1 MRKLALFSGAFAL
14 GIFLAQYLPGSAWQ
28 PLAAAGCFAAAL
40 FALALPGLWRKR
52 GLLALCGLSL
62 AFGWNWLYARQVQA
76 PLETLVGTER
86 EVTMT
91 LCDYANATDYGAK
104 VTVKLEGYSLGK
116 VVYYGDEA
124 LLDLSPGQTVT
135 DLVSFQSAARIR
147 DDDITTFTSKG
158 VFLLAYQRGE
168 PAYGTGTMDS
178 PRWWP
183 ARAGAALRHQITEL
197 WGQGD
202 TGAFMTAIL
211 TGDKSGL
218 SVRAASDL
226 SEAGL
231 YHILAVS
238 GLHCGFLLTLAA
250 LLTGRHRRRLLAAVT
265 LPGLV
270 FYALLTGGSPSVVRA
285 CVMLGLLLAAPLF
298 RREGDGPT
306 SLCAALFGI
315 LLVNPF
321 AAASISLQLSFGAM
335 AGILAVSGRL
345 YQLLLGGKKHG
356 KVVCF
361 IAASFSATM
370 GALVF
375 TVPLSAWYFG
385 FLVLVSPLSNLLCLW
400 AASGAFMI
408 GLVSAVMGFV
418 WPAGAAILALAPRAL
433 VWYILSMARL
443 LAGLPYH
450 ALYLAN
456 PYLKYWLGYVYLL
469 FAAAWALRSGPR
481 RRYAV
486 AALLAVSTLAAT
498 VKLGEASYHL
508 SDLEALVLDVGQGQ
522 CVLLSSGG
530 AYALA
535 DCGSSN
541 SWYSP
546 GGIAGDYLASMGCRK
561 LDYLLL
567 THYDTDHVNGL
578 EELLARVE
586 VDTLLLPDTEDDSGT
601 RSWVA
606 STAADCGVAVR
617 YVTVSETLPLGR
629 TELTVYP
636 PLGAGEED
644 NERGLSLLASCGD
657 FDLLITGDMDAA
669 TEETLVETYGISQVE
684 ALVVGHHGSKYS
696 TSRTLLD
703 AAAPEVGVI
712 SVGSNSYG
720 HPNTEALR
728 RLTAAGV
735 RICRTDLQGTVRL
748 SWNRGDDNGL

>member
-1 MRKLALFSGAFAL
+1 M
-14 GIFLAQYLPGSAWQ
+14 
-28 PLAAAGCFAAAL
+28 
-40 FALALPGLWRKR
+40 
-52 GLLALCGLSL
+52 
-62 AFGWNWLYARQVQA
+62 
-76 PLETLVGTER
+76 
-86 EVTMT
+86 
-91 LCDYANATDYGAK
+91 
-104 VTVKLEGYSLGK
+104 
-116 VVYYGDEA
+116 
-124 LLDLSPGQTVT
+124 
-135 DLVSFQSAARIR
+135 
-147 DDDITTFTSKG
+147 
-158 VFLLAYQRGE
+158 
-168 PAYGTGTMDS
+168 
-178 PRWWP
+178 
-183 ARAGAALRHQITEL
+183 
-197 WGQGD
+197 
-202 TGAFMTAIL
+202 
-211 TGDKSGL
+211 
-218 SVRAASDL
+218 
-226 SEAGL
+226 
-231 YHILAVS
+231 S

-486 AALLAVSTLAAT
+486 AALLAVSTLAAS

-541 SWYSP
+541 SWYSS

-606 STAADCGVAVR
+606 STAADCGVAVG
-617 YVTVSETLPLGR
+617 YVTESETLPLGR

-657 FDLLITGDMDAA
+657 FDLLITGDMDSA

-696 TSRTLLD
+696 TSQTLLD

-720 HPNTEALR
+720 HPSTEALR